1 MPGAG
6 RRCPTTRSPART
18 EQLAPGNQAGAPV
31 LEEATA
37 FQSYLWL
44 TGIDVLA
51 EPAAATIIA
60 FGDSLVDGMGT
71 TPGADASWPSKLAR
85 RLTNG
90 AVINMGIAGNRILR
104 ETTAWAPPGWPAST
118 ATSWRRAGLHARA
131 GGPPPGRQPLDPR
144 KLRV

>member
-1 MPGAG
+1 MDEKHWIASWGTAQ
-6 RRCPTTRSPART
+6 
-18 EQLAPGNQAGAPV
+18 QLAPAAEAMGGPQMPDDDKPGPDGAARTRQPSRRTGV
-31 LEEATA
+31 EA
-37 FQSYLWL
+37 L
-44 TGIDVLA
+44 
-51 EPAAATIIA
+51 
-60 FGDSLVDGMGT
+60 
-71 TPGADASWPSKLAR
+71 KLAR
-85 RLTNG
+85 RLTNR